1 MQSRAK
7 PGDQAGLVAR
17 QSERENYALS
27 PDIFGPKKSGVIT
40 IMAADKASTRRVLGA
55 SLSGTAIEFYDFYI
69 YSTAAALVFG
79 PLFFP
84 GESPEAQLLSSYA
97 AYAVAFVARP
107 IGALAFGHVGDR
119 IGRKATLVVSLM
131 IMGLSTMM
139 IGFLPGY
146 AAIGWAAPALLVLLR
161 FGQGIG
167 LGGEWGG
174 AALLAVE
181 NAPPGWR
188 MRFGM
193 FPPLGAPL
201 GFLLA
206 NGLFLMLGLVMA
218 EDDFIS
224 WGWRIPFLLSVV
236 LIGVGLWVRL
246 KISETP
252 AFQAVLDEGPPSRVP
267 LAEVFSKHGPSLFG
281 GLVTGIAC
289 FVIFNIAT
297 VFALGYGTTTLGY
310 DREAFLIVQLGSIV
324 FMAAGIVTSGYWGDA
339 RGAGHVLRWGCLAG
353 VVAGIAF
360 GPLISAGH
368 PLAALS
374 LILFVMGLVYG
385 PLGGWLPSLF
395 PARVRYTGTSITF
408 NAAGIFGGAMTPF
421 VAQKLSEISIN
432 YVGYYMSAACVL
444 SLIGLAMVRGRE
456 EFD

>member
-1 MQSRAK
+1 MAQ
-7 PGDQAGLVAR
+7 
-17 QSERENYALS
+17 
-27 PDIFGPKKSGVIT
+27 
-40 IMAADKASTRRVLGA
+40 AADKASTRRILGA

-84 GESPEAQLLSSYA
+84 GASPQAQLLSSYA
-97 AYAVAFVARP
+97 TYAVAFVARP

-119 IGRKATLVVSLM
+119 IGRKATLVASLM
-131 IMGLSTMM
+131 IMGVSTML
-139 IGFLPGY
+139 IAFLPGY
-146 AAIGWAAPALLVLLR
+146 GAIGWAAPLLLTLLR

-181 NAPPGWR
+181 NAPPGWK
-188 MRFGM
+188 MRYGM

-206 NGLFLMLGLVMA
+206 NGLFLILGLFMA
-218 EDDFIS
+218 EDDFLD
-224 WGWRIPFLLSVV
+224 WGWRVPFLLSAV
-236 LIGVGLWVRL
+236 LIAVGLWVRL
-246 KISETP
+246 KITETP
-252 AFQAVLDEGPPSRVP
+252 AFQAVLDEGPPSRAP
-267 LAEVFSKHGPSLFG
+267 LKEVLRDHGGSLFG
-281 GLVTGIAC
+281 AVVTGIAC

-297 VFALGYGTTTLGY
+297 VFALGYGTTAQGFG
-310 DREAFLIVQLGSIV
+310 RETFLAIQLGSIL

-339 RGAGHVLRWGCLAG
+339 RGAGHVLRWGCVIGVAAG
-353 VVAGIAF
+353 AAF
-360 GPLISAGH
+360 GPLMSAGH

-395 PARVRYTGTSITF
+395 PARVRYTGTSIAF
-408 NAAGIFGGAMTPF
+408 NAAGIFGGAFTPY
-421 VAQKLSEISIN
+421 VAQTLSAYSIN
-432 YVGYYMSAACVL
+432 YVGYYMSAACIL
-444 SLIGLAMVRGRE
+444 SLIGLALVRGRE
-456 EFD
+456 QFN